1 MQLTAKLLTLLPLQT
16 GKGKN
21 GDWKKQDLIVETG
34 EAYPKKICVCVWGDK
49 INQSVLVV
57 GNELKIDFDVESREY
72 NGRWYTDV
80 KAWKIEMVTAG
91 KNHDKNETQYP
102 KNENTIH
109 SPFLD
114 ENNLLPF

>member
-21 GDWKKQDLIVETG
+21 GDWKKQDFIVETG
-34 EAYPKKICVCVWGDK
+34 DAYPKKIYISVWGDK
-49 INQSVLVV
+49 INPSVLVV

-80 KAWKIEMVTAG
+80 KAWKIELVSAG
-91 KNHDKNETQYP
+91 KFHENNKTQYP
-102 KNENTIH
+102 KIENTKK
-109 SPFLD
+109 SPYLD
-114 ENNLLPF
+114 ENDVLPF

>member
-34 EAYPKKICVCVWGDK
+34 DTYPKKICISVWGDK
-49 INQSVLVV
+49 INPSVLVV

-72 NGRWYTDV
+72 NARWYTDV
-80 KAWKIEMVTAG
+80 KAWKIELASAG
-91 KNHDKNETQYP
+91 KIHDKNETQYS
-102 KNENTIH
+102 KIENTIQ

-114 ENNLLPF
+114 ENDVLPF